1 MADQLSNTKAPTI
14 TQSIFQGS
22 PHDAVAAVD
31 VYKDKTGD
39 TVNNYRSTT
48 EGYLSRITKGL
59 GSNKKSLLNITK
71 ALTSSRFSQ
80 ADTFGKM
87 DQLLKASGSGLS
99 IKTLSDDAKNTLA
112 QYMGKDGEYINKLQV
127 KIGDTMHDIS
137 QRKYTTAAGFMGMLK
152 GIVGDGLIG
161 ELTDTESEVTY
172 FSGLLSEASEWGSE
186 EIVDTVIN
194 KVKEPK
200 TRRLIYSR
208 YGEHYTSSQS
218 LEGIE
223 ALIKANPGDAQTLT
237 QKRPNLPLSILS
249 GYKFKSGTTPTDYPE
264 RLRQLLYVLDHLM
277 PNWSYS
283 QRGDKQIPN
292 LAMLVKA
299 SDDASLLL
307 STDERYRAPVLIA
320 SNYPSLKTERVIKN
334 FYPMIA
340 L

>member
-1 MADQLSNTKAPTI
+1 MANNVTANKTPTI

-31 VYKDKTGD
+31 VYKDRSGD

-48 EGYLSRITKGL
+48 EGYISKITKGL
-59 GSNKKSLLNITK
+59 GANKKSLLNITK
-71 ALTSSRFSQ
+71 AITSSSFSK

-87 DQLLKASGSGLS
+87 DAILKASGSGLS
-99 IKTLSDDAKNTLA
+99 IKTLNDDAKNTLA
-112 QYMGKDGEYINKLQV
+112 SFMGKDGEYINQLQV
-127 KIGDTMHDIS
+127 KIGNTIHDINS
-137 QRKYTTAAGFMGMLK
+137 KKYTTAAGLMGMLK
-152 GIVGDGLIG
+152 SITGDGLIG
-161 ELTDTESEVTY
+161 ELVDKESEVAY

-186 EIVDTVIN
+186 EIIDTVIN
-194 KVKEPK
+194 KVNDSK

-237 QKRPNLPLSILS
+237 QKRPNLPLTILA
-249 GYKFKSGTTPTDYPE
+249 GYKFKKGTTPADYPD

-283 QRGDKQIPN
+283 QRGDHQIAN

-299 SDDASLLL
+299 SDDAKLLL
-307 STDERYRAPVLIA
+307 STDDRYRAPVLIA
-320 SNYPSLKTERVIKN
+320 GDYPSVTTTRSIKN
-334 FYPMIA
+334 FYPKIA